1 MSPDTAVALDTPILR
16 IKGMTKIFPGTV
28 ALDDVDLEVR
38 QGEVHAL
45 IGTNGSGKSTL
56 IKVLAGYHSAEAG
69 EAWVGGEPFQVTG
82 RVDQSEALRF
92 VHQDLGLVLQLNSL
106 DNLALHGGYP
116 KKSPNRIDWDK
127 QRRMAFELLSTFDIG
142 LNIDLPLS
150 MATPVQRTVVAI
162 AAALQG
168 WNAER
173 GMLVLDEPTAV
184 LPPDEV
190 GRLFE
195 IIRGLKERGISVLYV
210 SHRLDEIFECADRVT
225 VLRGGKM
232 IDTKNVADV
241 DKKQLIS
248 LMLGK
253 EMDAGYR
260 VAHDPAKDAET
271 VLEVRGLTGHFAKDI
286 SFELRRGEVLG
297 LAGLAGSGR
306 EEVPYAIAGATAI
319 EFGGE
324 VRMPAAGID
333 WKPVGDV
340 EGLKLSFVPA
350 DRGSEGVIDGL
361 SVEENLTLSILHDFG
376 SNWFLSKRKER
387 RIADELSK
395 TMTVKVADLA
405 DPITSLSGGNQQ
417 KVLIGRCLAS
427 QPQVLVMAE
436 PTAGVDIG
444 ARRGIFDLLA
454 EQSQEGL
461 SVIVASTD
469 VDDLLSICTRV
480 LVFQDGAIISELT
493 GDAINETTLVQA
505 IEGIEAS
512 TGEAK

>member
-1 MSPDTAVALDTPILR
+1 VSPDTAVALDTPILR

-168 WNAER
+168 WNTER

-195 IIRGLKERGISVLYV
+195 IIRGLKERGISVL
-210 SHRLDEIFECADRVT
+210 
-225 VLRGGKM
+225 
-232 IDTKNVADV
+232 
-241 DKKQLIS
+241 
-248 LMLGK
+248 
-253 EMDAGYR
+253 
-260 VAHDPAKDAET
+260 
-271 VLEVRGLTGHFAKDI
+271 
-286 SFELRRGEVLG
+286 
-297 LAGLAGSGR
+297 
-306 EEVPYAIAGATAI
+306 
-319 EFGGE
+319 
-324 VRMPAAGID
+324 
-333 WKPVGDV
+333 
-340 EGLKLSFVPA
+340 
-350 DRGSEGVIDGL
+350 
-361 SVEENLTLSILHDFG
+361 
-376 SNWFLSKRKER
+376 
-387 RIADELSK
+387 
-395 TMTVKVADLA
+395 
-405 DPITSLSGGNQQ
+405 
-417 KVLIGRCLAS
+417 
-427 QPQVLVMAE
+427 
-436 PTAGVDIG
+436 
-444 ARRGIFDLLA
+444 
-454 EQSQEGL
+454 
-461 SVIVASTD
+461 
-469 VDDLLSICTRV
+469 
-480 LVFQDGAIISELT
+480 
-493 GDAINETTLVQA
+493 
-505 IEGIEAS
+505 
-512 TGEAK
+512 